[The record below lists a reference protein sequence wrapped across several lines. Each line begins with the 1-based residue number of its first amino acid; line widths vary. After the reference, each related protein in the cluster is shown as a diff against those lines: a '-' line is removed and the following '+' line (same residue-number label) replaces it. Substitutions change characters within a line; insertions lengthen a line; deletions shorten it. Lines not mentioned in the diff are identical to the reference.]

1 MEATF
6 IRISGALCT
15 RHDNLTGA
23 RCGLFSPV
31 LDAPAQKKAA
41 GAPLIEN
48 IYPLSE
54 RVGAVAHAAGREARK
69 ALPRS

>member
-23 RCGLFSPV
+23 RCGLFPPV
-31 LDAPAQKKAA
+31 LDAPAQKKVA
-41 GAPLIEN
+41 GAPPIEKS
-48 IYPLSE
+48 IP
-54 RVGAVAHAAGREARK
+54 
-69 ALPRS
+69 